1 MLEVRYNTQTGEV
14 TGWWGSRHGNGEV
27 KLKNRPDEAMAMLDI
42 GISDKPLNAWLFD
55 GKKLSPNP
63 DYVEPSPLRDL
74 LAEVDELKA
83 RLNDITKVNG
93 VA

>member
-14 TGWWGSRHGNGEV
+14 TGWWGNRWGNEEA
-27 KLKNRPDEAMAMLDI
+27 KLKNRPDEAIAMLDI
-42 GISDKPLNAWLFD
+42 GISDKPLNAWLSD

-63 DYVEPSPLRDL
+63 DYVEPPPSRDL
-74 LAEVDELKA
+74 LVEIDELKA
-83 RLNDITKVNG
+83 RLDKITKVNG